1 MLRSMYCSRP
11 RKSCGI
17 REYFV
22 VDSNIFHL
30 NVTYY
35 TPPGMRRWLCSV
47 LPQSFTEALTE
58 RYGPAIPIFI
68 ESDSSIFSEVSAAE
82 AADFCPKTTYRHPAS
97 WTLHQD
103 HLKSD
108 FQSLGLHRWETL
120 CPNDVSSSDFCPEA
134 TYRLPASWAMH
145 HQYLRFLSRDA
156 VSTSGELNCDSS
168 LTPKFQT
175 FLPYRAGIKIR
186 QCMDFVLTIM
196 PVGVQESNVIRVS
209 LTVFKL
215 GSSNL
220 FLAYFGPRRGIHP
233 MSENQWGAISFK

>member
-1 MLRSMYCSRP
+1 MADVCF
-11 RKSCGI
+11 CAAECI
-17 REYFV
+17 R
-22 VDSNIFHL
+22 
-30 NVTYY
+30 
-35 TPPGMRRWLCSV
+35 
-47 LPQSFTEALTE
+47 PQSFTEALTE

-175 FLPYRAGIKIR
+175 FLPYRAGIKIPAGR
-186 QCMDFVLTIM
+186 KCRMNISKAEPACIKKWPALVYYHVYGLNCEDYVIAEGGLADRSQKSEAVEINTRIYPKLQATFEVLTGGADAIT
-196 PVGVQESNVIRVS
+196 SR
-209 LTVFKL
+209 
-215 GSSNL
+215 
-220 FLAYFGPRRGIHP
+220 LAVP
-233 MSENQWGAISFK
+233 E